1 MWWGFFLVVL
11 LQIHHPLLYSMKR
24 ILLFSCGLFFL
35 CMNVA
40 AQTGVYTNTDFLKQ
54 MYRDT
59 AYMNKKDR
67 VDKLFAHAVPG
78 HWGEFVKGV
87 DEDLVTKR
95 KIIAF
100 TFDACGGKSN
110 KYDNELIDY
119 LHKEKIPAT
128 LFVSG
133 KWIDDNFQTFISLS
147 KDSLFEIEN
156 HGLNHRP
163 CSVDGEGEY
172 GIKGTPDVPDA
183 FDEIEGNERKIQM
196 LTGRRPL
203 FYRSATA
210 YTDEACAKI
219 ATYLDVT
226 IVSFD
231 VLSGDAVPFVNP
243 DLIVAQVMKNIKPG
257 AIIIMHFNHPEWF
270 TCDAMTQLVPILRKQ
285 GYSFARL
292 ASYPLKGK

>member
-1 MWWGFFLVVL
+1 MRKIIVPVMLMLCQL
-11 LQIHHPLLYSMKR
+11 LPAQQPWLNNADMLRLLY
-24 ILLFSCGLFFL
+24 
-35 CMNVA
+35 
-40 AQTGVYTNTDFLKQ
+40 Q
-54 MYRDT
+54 DT
-59 AYMNKKDR
+59 AYTHKKDR
-67 VDKLFAHAVPG
+67 VDKLFAHAIPG

-87 DEDLVTKR
+87 DEDLITRK

-119 LHKEKIPAT
+119 LRKEKIPAT

-133 KWIDDNFQTFISLS
+133 KWIDDNLDTFLKLS
-147 KDSLFEIEN
+147 KDTLFEIEN
-156 HGLNHRP
+156 HGLNHKP

-183 FDEIEGNERKIQM
+183 FDEIEANEWKIQR
-196 LTGRRPL
+196 LTGRRPV

-219 ATYLDVT
+219 ATYLNVT

-231 VLSGDAVPFVNP
+231 VLSGDAVPFVKP
-243 DLIVAQVMKNIKPG
+243 DLIVNQVMHTIKPG

-270 TCDAMTQLVPILRKQ
+270 TCDAMTKL
-285 GYSFARL
+285 
-292 ASYPLKGK
+292 